1 MGHETAKRE
10 MVLTGQSDAERSVP
24 IRAAIDEA
32 RAHREL
38 LIAAGV
44 NRHERRKRARL
55 ERAKP

>member
-1 MGHETAKRE
+1 

-44 NRHERRKRARL
+44 NRHERRKRERLAR
-55 ERAKP
+55 EKP